1 MLNRLTHKAIPWGK
15 MKRRECDI
23 KTMHLFRFIQLILSL
38 ALLSGCF
45 QTNLDAPPGREVRI
59 LSREEPAEFKKE
71 YKNWYL
77 FYGMIPVWTTQP
89 EEIIRKENL
98 VEVRAQ
104 TMDTVAD
111 AIITLTSS
119 LLPVL
124 VFPQHVI
131 VEGNREPTVA
141 GRKIDGVVHM
151 SAGPVAA
158 GIGTLSFQ
166 GRDYEYDIKG
176 LSIADVDVSNLK
188 VTGAVYNLKSV
199 DDFNGVYHGVKTS
212 VTVGEV
218 AGAITLKNDRGVFI
232 VLAGSQQ
239 DLKFSLP
246 LGVTVQL
253 KHYLNSLLEI
263 RSSQ

>member
-1 MLNRLTHKAIPWGK
+1 
-15 MKRRECDI
+15 
-23 KTMHLFRFIQLILSL
+23 MHLFRFIQLILSL

-45 QTNLDAPPGREVRI
+45 QTKLDAPPGREVRI

-89 EEIIRKENL
+89 VEIIRKENL

-141 GRKIDGVVHM
+141 GRKMDGVVHM

-158 GIGTLSFQ
+158 GTGTLSFQ

-176 LSIADVDVSNLK
+176 LSIADAGVSSLAVD
-188 VTGAVYNLKSV
+188 GAVYNLKSV
-199 DDFNGVYHGVKTS
+199 NDFNGIYHGVKAS
-212 VTVGEV
+212 VNVGG
-218 AGAITLKNDRGVFI
+218 GAEAIALKNDRGVII
-232 VLAGSQQ
+232 VLTGSQQ
-239 DLKFSLP
+239 DLKFSFP
-246 LGVTVQL
+246 LGVTIQL
-253 KHYLNSLLEI
+253 KH
-263 RSSQ
+263 

>member
-1 MLNRLTHKAIPWGK
+1 
-15 MKRRECDI
+15 
-23 KTMHLFRFIQLILSL
+23 MHLFRFIQLILSL

-45 QTNLDAPPGREVRI
+45 QTNLDAPQGREVRI

-141 GRKIDGVVHM
+141 DKKIDGVVHM
-151 SAGPVAA
+151 SAGTGA
-158 GIGTLSFQ
+158 LSFQ

-176 LSIADVDVSNLK
+176 LSIADAGASSLAVD
-188 VTGAVYNLKSV
+188 GAVYNLKSV
-199 DDFNGVYHGVKTS
+199 NDFTGIYHGVKAS
-212 VTVGEV
+212 VTVGGR
-218 AGAITLKNDRGVFI
+218 AGAIALKNDRGVLI
-232 VLAGSQQ
+232 VLTGSQQ

-246 LGVTVQL
+246 LGVTIQL
-253 KHYLNSLLEI
+253 KH
-263 RSSQ
+263 

>member
-1 MLNRLTHKAIPWGK
+1 
-15 MKRRECDI
+15 
-23 KTMHLFRFIQLILSL
+23 MHLFRFIQLILSL

-45 QTNLDAPPGREVRI
+45 QTKLDAPPGREVRI

-98 VEVRAQ
+98 IEVRAQ

-141 GRKIDGVVHM
+141 GRKMDGVVHM

-158 GIGTLSFQ
+158 GSGILSFQ

-176 LSIADVDVSNLK
+176 LSIADAGVSSLAVD
-188 VTGAVYNLKSV
+188 GAVYNLKSV
-199 DDFNGVYHGVKTS
+199 NDFNGVYHGVKAS
-212 VTVGEV
+212 IKVGG
-218 AGAITLKNDRGVFI
+218 GAEAIALKNDRGVLI
-232 VLAGSQQ
+232 VLTGSQQ
-239 DLKFSLP
+239 DLKFSFP
-246 LGVTVQL
+246 LGVTIQL
-253 KHYLNSLLEI
+253 KH
-263 RSSQ
+263 

>member
-1 MLNRLTHKAIPWGK
+1 M
-15 MKRRECDI
+15 
-23 KTMHLFRFIQLILSL
+23 
-38 ALLSGCF
+38 
-45 QTNLDAPPGREVRI
+45 RI
-59 LSREEPAEFKKE
+59 LSREEPAEFRKE

-89 EEIIRKENL
+89 EEIIKEENL

-111 AIITLTSS
+111 AVITLASS

-141 GRKIDGVVHM
+141 GKKIDGAVRM

-166 GRDYEYDIKG
+166 GRDYGYDIKG
-176 LSIADVDVSNLK
+176 LSIADAGASNL
-188 VTGAVYNLKSV
+188 TLDGAVYNLRRM
-199 DDFNGVYHGVKTS
+199 DDFNGVYHGVKAN
-212 VTVGEV
+212 VTVGEG
-218 AGAITLKNDRGVFI
+218 AGTIALKNDRGALI

-246 LGVTVQL
+246 LGVTNPAKTLPQL
-253 KHYLNSLLEI
+253 TVKL
-263 RSSQ
+263 

>member
-1 MLNRLTHKAIPWGK
+1 
-15 MKRRECDI
+15 MKRRECAI
-23 KTMHLFRFIQLILSL
+23 KTRHRFPFIQLILCL
-38 ALLSGCF
+38 ALLPGCF
-45 QTNLDAPPGREVRI
+45 RTNLDAPPGREVRI
-59 LSREEPAEFKKE
+59 LSKEEPAEFRKE

-89 EEIIRKENL
+89 EEIIREEDL
-98 VEVRAQ
+98 VEARAQ

-111 AIITLTSS
+111 AVITLTSA

-141 GRKIDGVVHM
+141 GKKIDGAVRM

-176 LSIADVDVSNLK
+176 LSIADASVSNL
-188 VTGAVYNLKSV
+188 TLDGAVYNLRRV
-199 DDFNGVYHGVKTS
+199 DDFNGVYHGVKAN
-212 VTVGEV
+212 VTVG
-218 AGAITLKNDRGVFI
+218 GAQG
-232 VLAGSQQ
+232 
-239 DLKFSLP
+239 
-246 LGVTVQL
+246 
-253 KHYLNSLLEI
+253 LL
-263 RSSQ
+263 R

>member
-1 MLNRLTHKAIPWGK
+1 

-23 KTMHLFRFIQLILSL
+23 KIMHLFRFIQLILCL
-38 ALLSGCF
+38 VLLSGCF
-45 QTNLDAPPGREVRI
+45 RTNLDAPSGREVRI

-176 LSIADVDVSNLK
+176 LSIADADLSSFT

-199 DDFNGVYHGVKTS
+199 EDFNGVYHGVKTS
-212 VTVGEV
+212 VTVSGN
-218 AGAITLKNDRGVFI
+218 AGTIALKNDRGVLI
-232 VLAGSQQ
+232 VLTSGQQ
-239 DLKFSLP
+239 NLKFSLP
-246 LGVTVQL
+246 LGVTIQL
-253 KHYLNSLLEI
+253 KH
-263 RSSQ
+263 

>member
-1 MLNRLTHKAIPWGK
+1 
-15 MKRRECDI
+15 
-23 KTMHLFRFIQLILSL
+23 MHLFRFIQLILSL

-45 QTNLDAPPGREVRI
+45 QTKLDAPPDREVRI

-141 GRKIDGVVHM
+141 GRKMDGVVHM

-158 GIGTLSFQ
+158 GSGILSFQ

-176 LSIADVDVSNLK
+176 LSIADAGVSSLAVD
-188 VTGAVYNLKSV
+188 GAVYNLKSV
-199 DDFNGVYHGVKTS
+199 NDFNGVYHGVKAS
-212 VTVGEV
+212 IKVGG
-218 AGAITLKNDRGVFI
+218 GAEAIALKNDRGVLI
-232 VLAGSQQ
+232 VLTGSQQ
-239 DLKFSLP
+239 DLKFSFP
-246 LGVTVQL
+246 LGVTIQL
-253 KHYLNSLLEI
+253 KH
-263 RSSQ
+263 

>member
-1 MLNRLTHKAIPWGK
+1 
-15 MKRRECDI
+15 
-23 KTMHLFRFIQLILSL
+23 MHLFRFIQLILSL

-45 QTNLDAPPGREVRI
+45 QTKLDAPPGREVRI

-141 GRKIDGVVHM
+141 GRKMDGVVHM

-158 GIGTLSFQ
+158 GSGILSFQ

-176 LSIADVDVSNLK
+176 LSIADAGVSSLAVD
-188 VTGAVYNLKSV
+188 GAVYNLKRV
-199 DDFNGVYHGVKTS
+199 NDFNGVYHGVKAS
-212 VTVGEV
+212 VKVGR
-218 AGAITLKNDRGVFI
+218 GAEAIALKNDRGVFI

-246 LGVTVQL
+246 LGVTIQL
-253 KHYLNSLLEI
+253 RPYLN
-263 RSSQ
+263 